1 MWRTIKLPSEP
12 LNSTRSFRSLHL
24 PAFALLCLVA
34 LNFLACPNKNETNNT
49 QTNNATDANVAAT
62 PNPSP
67 AMNAGA
73 KFDGARAFDYVKRQV
88 EFGARPAGSKELAQT
103 REFIINEL
111 RAANLKVSL
120 DEFTAQTPVGERRMA
135 NITAELAGESP
146 DFILITSHY
155 DTKFFKNQKFV
166 GANDGASST
175 AVVMELARTLA
186 ATGKKP
192 RFTYRFVLF
201 DGEEAFCGGWDECR
215 RPAQAG
221 KPEMIDN
228 TYGSRRYVAQLVA
241 NNEVKQ
247 ARAMILL
254 DLVGYSNLMFAREV
268 VSTPWL
274 TDTIWATARELG
286 HGKVFVDAQQT
297 VDDDHTPFIRAG
309 IDAVDII
316 QLDSYPHWHTAQDT
330 LDKISA
336 RSLQTVGDVLLAS
349 LPRIEAR
356 LAAKSS
362 GGASR

>member
-1 MWRTIKLPSEP
+1 MWRTIKLPTDVF
-12 LNSTRSFRSLHL
+12 NSIRSFKATHL
-24 PAFALLCLVA
+24 PAFALMCMVA
-34 LNFLACPNKNETNNT
+34 LNFLACPSKNETNNT
-49 QTNNATDANVAAT
+49 QANNANVAAP
-62 PNPSP
+62 PNPSS

-73 KFDGARAFDYVKRQV
+73 KFDGARAFDYAKRQV

-120 DEFTAQTPVGERRMA
+120 DEFTAQTPVGERRMT

-155 DTKFFKNQKFV
+155 DTKLFKNQKFV

-175 AVVMELARTLA
+175 AVVMELARSLA
-186 ATGKKP
+186 TNGKKP

-215 RPAQAG
+215 RPAEAG

-241 NNEVKQ
+241 NNELKQ

-254 DLVGYSNLMFAREV
+254 DMIGYNNLVISRETI
-268 VSTPWL
+268 SAPWL
-274 TDTIWATARELG
+274 TDAIWTTARELG

-297 VDDDHTPFIRAG
+297 VEDDHIPFVQAQ

-356 LAAKSS
+356 LATKTS
-362 GGASR
+362 GGTSR

>member
-1 MWRTIKLPSEP
+1 MWRTIKSPSDNF
-12 LNSTRSFRSLHL
+12 NSARSFRSAHL
-24 PAFALLCLVA
+24 PAFALLCVVA
-34 LNFLACPNKNETNNT
+34 LNFLACPSRNETNNS
-49 QTNNATDANVAAT
+49 QTNSTTNGNVAAT
-62 PNPSP
+62 PTSSP
-67 AMNAGA
+67 ATSAA
-73 KFDGARAFDYVKRQV
+73 KFDAARAFEYVRRQV

-103 REFIINEL
+103 REFIVGEM

-135 NITAELAGESP
+135 NITAELAGESA
-146 DFILITSHY
+146 DFIIISSHY
-155 DTKFFKNQKFV
+155 DTKLFKDQKFV

-186 ATGKKP
+186 ASGKKP
-192 RFTYRFVLF
+192 RFTYRFVFF
-201 DGEEAFCGGWDECR
+201 DGEEAFCSGWDECR
-215 RPAQAG
+215 RPAGAG

-228 TYGSRRYVAQLVA
+228 TYGSRRYVAQLIQ

-254 DLVGYSNLMFAREV
+254 DLVGYSNLVFAREV

-274 TDTIWATARELG
+274 TDTIWTAARELG
-286 HGKVFVDAQQT
+286 HGKVFVEAQQT
-297 VDDDHTPFIRAG
+297 VDDDHTPFIRAN

-336 RSLQTVGDVLLAS
+336 RSLQTVGDVVLAS
-349 LPRIEAR
+349 LPRIEEKL
-356 LAAKSS
+356 LAK
-362 GGASR
+362 RK